1 MAGIGFSLK
10 KLFAKR
16 GVLNLCRAYGY
27 AGIVSAGPM
36 LLGVALL
43 VGVSFVARI
52 GGMDAHDR
60 QLLNCMLTYSLLV
73 SLLITSWFNMSVT
86 RFVSDMLYEEREDKV
101 MPAFFGSTA
110 IMLVLCGVLY
120 GIFLHF
126 SGATLLQQLLCVW
139 YAMTLIVVW
148 NEMIFLT
155 AVKDYQAIVLSF
167 AVSLLAGFLL
177 ILIAILLGAVSIEI
191 FLLCVIAAYGLLMC
205 RFLMI
210 LLDYFP
216 KQKGSN
222 FSFLAWMD
230 KYRSLVITSCGVN
243 VGLFSHLVIMWFGPL
258 GVQVKGLFY
267 GAPQYDVPALFAYFS
282 LLITTINFVTSAEVK
297 FYPHYQKYYGLFN
310 DGGSIGDIQQAER
323 EMLVVLRQELLHLGN
338 KQLFTTILFV
348 VIAPPLLEALPLGF
362 TALSSNVFRFLC
374 VGYGTY
380 AVANSIM
387 LIQLYFEDYTGA
399 VIGTVLFAAVS
410 TTVTIWQI
418 LYGSEV
424 FFGIGLFAGALVF
437 FLAAV
442 IGLEH
447 RVRKLPYY
455 LLSRQNI
462 IPRAGVGP
470 LVALARWL
478 DRRQERIAA
487 RKNANDR
494 RAAA

>member
-1 MAGIGFSLK
+1 MKLQWILK
-10 KLFAKR
+10 
-16 GVLNLCRAYGY
+16 
-27 AGIVSAGPM
+27 
-36 LLGVALL
+36 
-43 VGVSFVARI
+43 
-52 GGMDAHDR
+52 
-60 QLLNCMLTYSLLV
+60 
-73 SLLITSWFNMSVT
+73 
-86 RFVSDMLYEEREDKV
+86 REH
-101 MPAFFGSTA
+101 
-110 IMLVLCGVLY
+110 C
-120 GIFLHF
+120 
-126 SGATLLQQLLCVW
+126 
-139 YAMTLIVVW
+139 
-148 NEMIFLT
+148 
-155 AVKDYQAIVLSF
+155 
-167 AVSLLAGFLL
+167 
-177 ILIAILLGAVSIEI
+177 
-191 FLLCVIAAYGLLMC
+191 
-205 RFLMI
+205 
-210 LLDYFP
+210 
-216 KQKGSN
+216 
-222 FSFLAWMD
+222 
-230 KYRSLVITSCGVN
+230 
-243 VGLFSHLVIMWFGPL
+243 PL